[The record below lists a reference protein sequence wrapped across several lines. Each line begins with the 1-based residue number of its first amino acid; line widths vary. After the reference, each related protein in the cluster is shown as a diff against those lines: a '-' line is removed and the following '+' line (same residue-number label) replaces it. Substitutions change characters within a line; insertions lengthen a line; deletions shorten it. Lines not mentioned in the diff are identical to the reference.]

1 MAQIQK
7 GTTYGTTSPSNLV
20 SSTNLNNHVDDA
32 VLLPGAITDQT
43 AKVVLA
49 AADTVLVHSSA
60 DTALR
65 KTTMA
70 QVFATPQPIGS
81 STASSG
87 AFTTLS
93 ASSTVSG
100 TGFSTYLASPPAI
113 GGTAAA
119 AGSFTTLSASSTVSG
134 NGFSTYLASPPAIGT
149 TTAAAGKFT
158 SLEATGQYKGSVTA
172 ITLLDI
178 DCSAG
183 NYFTKTINGN
193 STFTF
198 SNVPSGAYGMIV
210 EIENTSGTITWP
222 AAVKFPNDTAPTLST
237 GKTHVFVFITDD
249 SGSRWRGV
257 AAVNYVT

>member
-20 SSTNLNNHVDDA
+20 TSTNLNNHVDDA

-43 AKVVLA
+43 AKTVLA
-49 AADTVLVHSSA
+49 SADTILVHSSA

-65 KTTMA
+65 KTTAA
-70 QVFATPQPIGS
+70 QVFATPLPIGS
-81 STASSG
+81 STANS
-87 AFTTLS
+87 
-93 ASSTVSG
+93 
-100 TGFSTYLASPPAI
+100 
-113 GGTAAA
+113 
-119 AGSFTTLSASSTVSG
+119 
-134 NGFSTYLASPPAIGT
+134 
-149 TTAAAGKFT
+149 GKFT
-158 SLEATGQYKGSVTA
+158 SLEVTGQYKGSVTA
-172 ITLLDI
+172 VALLDI
-178 DCSAG
+178 DCSPG

-222 AAVKFPNDTAPTLST
+222 TEVKFPNDTAPSLST

-249 SGSRWRGV
+249 SGSRWRGM
-257 AAVNYVT
+257 AQVNYVT